1 MTVLAIETSTSR
13 CSAALC
19 VDGVAVAVRQNDNDG
34 NHARLLP
41 TFVSELMVEMR
52 AQGLKL
58 DAVALSE
65 GPGSYT
71 GLRIGTATAKGLC
84 YGLSIP
90 LLAIPTTMVIAA
102 QMEGDH
108 RVAMI
113 DARRNEVYTATYDAD
128 LHEIE
133 PIRAE
138 ILEPEVKQA
147 WFAHEVRPDAAI
159 MGRLVQQ
166 GLARTIQGTD
176 IAYYEPYYLKEFI
189 AAPSHVKGLQ

>member
-1 MTVLAIETSTSR
+1 MTVLTIETSTAR

-19 VDGVAVAVRQNDNDG
+19 VDGVAVAVRRNDNDG
-34 NHARLLP
+34 NHAKLLP
-41 TFVSELMVEMR
+41 TFVQELMQEMR
-52 AQGLKL
+52 NKNLTL

-71 GLRIGTATAKGLC
+71 GLRIGTATAKGIC
-84 YGLSIP
+84 YGLDIP
-90 LLAIPTTMVIAA
+90 LLAVPTTMVIAA
-102 QMEGDH
+102 QMEGER

-113 DARRNEVYTATYDAD
+113 DARRNEVYTATYDAN
-128 LHEIE
+128 LHELE

-138 ILEPEVKQA
+138 ILEPEVKAA

-159 MGRLVQQ
+159 IGMLVEQQ
-166 GLARTIQGTD
+166 LAKTIQGTE